1 MGKSFAKIHL
11 CSAGRLGDNGSKIP
25 QWVQANGGRYS
36 RQVTQDVT
44 HLVTTKDAY
53 MNNIPAVKEA
63 RRFGTVKIVSYE
75 WLEDSLLSRN
85 RTPKREKAYLIE
97 NILKEERRAAKEK
110 ARKTPK
116 QQDKSTN
123 KPGGKST
130 GMSTLNVYT
139 LYHVISKKDSHIDVN
154 KNKHKRPFR
163 CQPWE
168 ESWLDHMYVLCS
180 VCMPG
185 LAADATLV
193 RQTITKRNEKFQLTI
208 YESSEEPVTYETE
221 CRYSRVGK
229 SNSQILA
236 PAGSSLDTALIA
248 FERFFEEYTGK
259 SWALRGNGILP
270 QPKRDSEGNL
280 LPPYEGWYIYEST
293 TNMFLDFIQKGSAST
308 TDAFGK

>member
-11 CSAGRLGDNGSKIP
+11 CSAGKLGDNGSKIP

-75 WLEDSLLSRN
+75 WLENSLLSRN

-123 KPGGKST
+123 KPGGKFT
-130 GMSTLNVYT
+130 
-139 LYHVISKKDSHIDVN
+139 
-154 KNKHKRPFR
+154 
-163 CQPWE
+163 

-180 VCMPG
+180 VCMAG
-185 LAADATLV
+185 LGADATLV

>member
-1 MGKSFAKIHL
+1 
-11 CSAGRLGDNGSKIP
+11 
-25 QWVQANGGRYS
+25 
-36 RQVTQDVT
+36 
-44 HLVTTKDAY
+44 

-75 WLEDSLLSRN
+75 WLENSLLSRN

-123 KPGGKST
+123 KPGGKFTGKTNTKGPSGANRGKRAGST
-130 GMSTLNVYT
+130 TSGRYVYT
-139 LYHVISKKDSHIDVN
+139 DTTACLTYK
-154 KNKHKRPFR
+154 
-163 CQPWE
+163 
-168 ESWLDHMYVLCS
+168 
-180 VCMPG
+180 
-185 LAADATLV
+185 ATLV